1 MKRLFLSSLF
11 GAVVACAALA
21 VTPAAAQDVNI
32 SVGFPGVA
40 FSYSSGGY
48 CDSWGCPGEFWNY
61 PVYYCPVYYG
71 NRWYRGPVYYR
82 FDRGVYWYWVHGG
95 WRRDA
100 WFRPRPRWACIDRF
114 GPPLD
119 LDFYIWNGFYVRDSW
134 RYNWYRYRNDWW
146 RRRQDWDRRYNND
159 VRWRSWLPAQ
169 QQSYDWNRERNWNA
183 TRDWTRR
190 DWNRADW
197 ERRNGI
203 NRPEQTLPTVT
214 PPATT
219 KPVIAPPRTRPEVTP
234 PVTTRPVDNIG
245 RDRGR
250 GRDRGGVTAPVVTA
264 PPTNNPPS
272 DNRGRNRDRSR
283 GGRDEGGA
291 MAPTVTAPP
300 SNNPPP
306 DRGRNRDRSGG
317 GGGDQGGAMAPR
329 SQMAPAAPRN
339 NQPANEGNAD
349 QGGRKDKGRG
359 RGSDNP

>member
-1 MKRLFLSSLF
+1 MKRFWLSSLF
-11 GAVVACAALA
+11 GAVLASSGLAA
-21 VTPAAAQDVNI
+21 TPAVAQVSI
-32 SVGFPGVA
+32 SVGVPGIG

-61 PVYYCPVYYG
+61 PIYYCPVYYG

-82 FDRGVYWYWVHGG
+82 SSGGARWYWIHGG

-100 WFRPRPRWACIDRF
+100 WFRPRPSWACVDRY

-146 RRRQDWDRRYNND
+146 RHRQDWDRRYNND
-159 VRWRSWLPAQ
+159 TRWRSWLPAQ
-169 QQSYDWNRERNWNA
+169 QQRYDWNRERNWNA
-183 TRDWTRR
+183 TRDWTGR

-203 NRPEQTLPTVT
+203 TRPVQTLPTVT

-219 KPVIAPPRTRPEVTP
+219 RPVVTRPVTTRPEVTR
-234 PVTTRPVDNIG
+234 PVTTRPADNTG
-245 RDRGR
+245 RNRGR
-250 GRDRGGVTAPVVTA
+250 GRGGAEAPTVSP
-264 PPTNNPPS
+264 PPTNNQPS

-283 GGRDEGGA
+283 GGPNQGGA
-291 MAPTVTAPP
+291 MAPTAP

-306 DRGRNRDRSGG
+306 DRGRNRDRFGG
-317 GGGDQGGAMAPR
+317 GGERGDQGGAVAPRSEMAPR
-329 SQMAPAAPRN
+329 APRN
-339 NQPANEGNAD
+339 NQPTNEGSGD
-349 QGGRKDKGRG
+349 RGRKDKGKG
-359 RGSDNP
+359 KDNSY